1 MDSPPLKALFVLVF
15 AVLIGAVEF
24 AEWLPIFAVRNAPI
38 VTGTIVAREPI
49 QRYGGVPGVD
59 FTIRLAPGVEV
70 HAQGGRYLM
79 ERVPEQVRFRYS
91 GDPTREVFLFEHE
104 ENPLWIFLFLWGVS
118 LFLIGYLALWWRGRS
133 PHRAQPWTRS
143 VATPPGAVEGRL
155 GGPGP

>member
-1 MDSPPLKALFVLVF
+1 MNLPPLKAMFVLVF
-15 AVLIGAVEF
+15 AILIGAVNF
-24 AEWLPIFAVRNAPI
+24 AEWLPIFAGRNAPI
-38 VTGTIVAREPI
+38 VTGTIVARQPI

-70 HAQGGRYLM
+70 HALGGRYLM
-79 ERVPEQVRFRYS
+79 EKVPEQVQFRYS

-118 LFLIGYLALWWRGRS
+118 LFLIGYLALWWLGRS
-133 PHRAQPWTRS
+133 PHRAPQWTRP
-143 VATPPGAVEGRL
+143 VATPPGTVAGRL